1 MATGSTDE
9 EDRRA
14 NTTATTTTRVS
25 TGSADEHGFTEEWVR
40 THASRAAQ
48 RQLEVHDNP
57 HGTPRTRLHQQDE
70 EEREEFEKTH
80 KNFQSQFFFQF
91 FLFQVVLNWD
101 WEILF
106 FTAS

>member
-1 MATGSTDE
+1 MATGSTDD

-14 NTTATTTTRVS
+14 NTTTTTTRVS

-57 HGTPRTRLHQQDE
+57 QGGAPRTRLHQEE
-70 EEREEFEKTH
+70 EERKR
-80 KNFQSQFFFQF
+80 
-91 FLFQVVLNWD
+91 
-101 WEILF
+101 
-106 FTAS
+106 

>member
-1 MATGSTDE
+1 MATGSTDD

-14 NTTATTTTRVS
+14 NRTRVS

-57 HGTPRTRLHQQDE
+57 HGTPRTRLHPQDE
-70 EEREEFEKTH
+70 EERNGIAK
-80 KNFQSQFFFQF
+80 KI
-91 FLFQVVLNWD
+91 V
-101 WEILF
+101 
-106 FTAS
+106 